1 MSARRPCARELGLP
15 VVVGFGIDSRDKA
28 RAAAAKADGAVV
40 GTALV
45 RAIEDGKTPSERRAG
60 GGDARARASRR
71 GRRGVKGKRPMLL
84 LCISDVH
91 GHLDA
96 LRAVLA
102 TAERRAFHKLLVAG
116 DIVFPGPEPLETWR
130 RLTAAGAVMVQGL
143 TDRAVATLDPA
154 SLRPRSDHER
164 ERLERMKATREA
176 LGDLILQRIRRLP
189 THQRI
194 PLEDGGE
201 LLLVHGSPAD
211 PGEALTH
218 DMTDAEINA
227 LIADDT
233 ADVVVCGA
241 SHLPFDRLVG
251 GVRIVNVGSVGR
263 SARHR
268 PARGPR
274 DVDRVDPARR
284 ARRAHLRSAG
294 ERARGRGAPLRR
306 VSARS
311 ACETRTAG
319 R

>member
-1 MSARRPCARELGLP
+1 
-15 VVVGFGIDSRDKA
+15 
-28 RAAAAKADGAVV
+28 
-40 GTALV
+40 
-45 RAIEDGKTPSERRAG
+45 
-60 GGDARARASRR
+60 
-71 GRRGVKGKRPMLL
+71 MLL

-91 GHLDA
+91 GQLDA

-116 DIVFPGPEPLETWR
+116 DLVFPGPEPLETWR
-130 RLTAAGAVMVQGL
+130 RLSAAGAVMVQGL

-164 ERLERMKATREA
+164 ERLEQMKATRDA

-189 THQRI
+189 THQRV

-251 GVRIVNVGSVGR
+251 GVRIVNVGSVGE
-263 SARHR
+263 A
-268 PARGPR
+268 PGAGPR
-274 DVDRVDPARR
+274 VAHATWIESTPRGVHVEPISVPLESVREAEAR
-284 ARRAHLRSAG
+284 L
-294 ERARGRGAPLRR
+294 
-306 VSARS
+306 
-311 ACETRTAG
+311 
-319 R
+319 

>member
-1 MSARRPCARELGLP
+1 
-15 VVVGFGIDSRDKA
+15 
-28 RAAAAKADGAVV
+28 
-40 GTALV
+40 
-45 RAIEDGKTPSERRAG
+45 
-60 GGDARARASRR
+60 
-71 GRRGVKGKRPMLL
+71 MLL

-116 DIVFPGPEPLETWR
+116 DLVFPGPEPLETWR
-130 RLTAAGAVMVQGL
+130 RLSAAGAVMVQGL
-143 TDRAVATLDPA
+143 ADRAVATLDPA

-164 ERLERMKATREA
+164 ERLEQMKATREA

-251 GVRIVNVGSVGR
+251 GVRIVNVGSVGE
-263 SARHR
+263 A
-268 PARGPR
+268 PGTGPR
-274 DVDRVDPARR
+274 VAHATWIESTPRGVHVEPISVPLESVREAEAR
-284 ARRAHLRSAG
+284 L
-294 ERARGRGAPLRR
+294 
-306 VSARS
+306 
-311 ACETRTAG
+311 
-319 R
+319 